1 MKSRVLLATALAM
14 LIAGAA
20 QVQNK
25 QVTVRI
31 G

>member
-20 QVQNK
+20 QAQNK